1 MKKLIISLLAGLLA
15 AAAASAQEKP
25 VAFVNAR
32 VIPIVGEP
40 IENGIVLIQNGK
52 IMAVGDAR
60 AVRLSAWAVWIR
72 NVEFAARHARPSKT
86 FRLRMCTHLAGRV
99 ARQLGRQSRRAHSG
113 ARAG

>member
-1 MKKLIISLLAGLLA
+1 MKKLITSLLAGLLA

-52 IMAVGDAR
+52 ISAVGDAR
-60 AVRLSAWAVWIR
+60 AVRLSSDVTIIDAKGKVIM
-72 NVEFAARHARPSKT
+72 PGLIDS
-86 FRLRMCTHLAGRV
+86 
-99 ARQLGRQSRRAHSG
+99 HSHIG
-113 ARAG
+113 